1 MKHTLLILCLI
12 AGFAVVTTPT
22 QYHLGPTEIFLYKV
36 GYDILSFA
44 FWLGFLYLLW
54 KYCRSERKIV
64 SGFLPLA
71 WRWLLAGIFALLV
84 VGTTLLAKTLAYGP
98 YWSCPDRPMF
108 AFGWP
113 IPWKWETAG
122 GPKVLLW
129 ALPLNVI
136 LCFGLFLFLFGFRKL
151 KHFLIAFITPPII
164 LIACLI
170 ATGDASEIY
179 SILFS
184 KHHRESITTE
194 TEELP

>member
-12 AGFAVVTTPT
+12 AGFAVATTPT

-64 SGFLPLA
+64 SGLLPLA

-122 GPKVLLW
+122 GPKVLFW

-164 LIACLI
+164 LIAYLI

-179 SILFS
+179 SILFANRY
-184 KHHRESITTE
+184 HEPT